1 MPTIVGISGTTE
13 GLIEKKHLVSDLRKL
28 LQGLFGL
35 HNSDPFHH
43 EEGRGYVP
51 NFQLID
57 DRDALDWRAKDKAVH
72 VSYQE
77 IEEDRKEL
85 AEGLFH
91 SPSGGYDQDEHPY
104 KEDREMRGDEASAY
118 IQIREKG
125 G

>member
-13 GLIEKKHLVSDLRKL
+13 GLIEKKHLVSNVRIL

-51 NFQLID
+51 NFQPID

-85 AEGLFH
+85 AEGLFN

-104 KEDREMRGDEASAY
+104 KEDGEMRGDAASAY
-118 IQIREKG
+118 IRERTDR
-125 G
+125 